1 MALSTRI
8 TRSGVPVELKWSWWH
23 VECMAAAAAI
33 DEGLF
38 TEEEYCSDKELNSI
52 PRSGLHSTGKH
63 VVKVA
68 RHFVDPY
75 DGETLDL
82 EPGDVLEMWRN

>member
-1 MALSTRI
+1 MLNTRI
-8 TRSGVPVELKWSWWH
+8 TKKDQKEPLELKWGWWH

-38 TEEEYCSDKELNSI
+38 TEREYTELNTI

-63 VVKVA
+63 IVKVA